1 MRVMCLDLEGVLYP
15 EVWIAVAKH
24 FDNADLKVTTREI
37 PDYDEL
43 MKHRLSVLRT
53 AGIGMREITTVLN
66 GLSPLDGAVSFL
78 QTLRASLPV
87 IILSD
92 TFEQFSVSIARQLN
106 YPVILCNRL
115 EVQDNVVTGYSL
127 RQTDGKRRAVEGFK
141 TMNLEVFAAG
151 DSYNDL
157 SMILAAD
164 RGALFRAPDRII
176 ADHPDIPSYIDYS
189 ELLDWAGLH
198 SS

>member
-1 MRVMCLDLEGVLYP
+1 MCLDLEGVLYP
-15 EVWIAVAKH
+15 EVWIAVARH
-24 FDNADLKVTTREI
+24 FDNDDLKATTRDI

-43 MKHRLSVLRT
+43 MKHRLNVLRT
-53 AGIGMREITTVLN
+53 AGIGMGEITTVLN
-66 GLSPLDGAVSFL
+66 SLSPLDGAVPFL
-78 QTLRASLPV
+78 NTLRASLPV

-115 EVQDNVVTGYSL
+115 EIHDNIVTGYSM
-127 RQTDGKRRAVEGFK
+127 RQNEGKRRAVEGFK
-141 TMNLEVFAAG
+141 AMNLEVFAAG

-157 SMILAAD
+157 SMIRAAD

-176 ADHPDIPSYIDYS
+176 ADHPDIPSFISYS

-198 SS
+198 GR

>member
-1 MRVMCLDLEGVLYP
+1 MCLDLEGVLYP